1 MNLTSPSI
9 EANNHRILALPFPVS
24 IFILINLTLSG
35 IRPINSEIINSKDS
49 NDDSKTEYLFKRSAP
64 REEPNDDYMHSQ
76 LMKDLEMRLYQNQ
89 QQQVS
94 GSSHEAMVPNQ
105 LQQSPSSISAAT
117 IQQRQFTNG
126 GGLQSGYQGE
136 SGRLP
141 FANSLY
147 PYLGSKFLSLFP
159 RKSFQLNPYN
169 PFPFLP
175 NLLPHLSYMPYSSQS
190 YSNPWSYGTNPYFS
204 PSFLNHYNSYSHYN
218 NRFNAHQPEMTNT
231 NGGYRDYSTSR

>member
-1 MNLTSPSI
+1 MNLTSSI
-9 EANNHRILALPFPVS
+9 EANNHRILALPFPIS
-24 IFILINLTLSG
+24 IFLLLNLTLSS
-35 IRPINSEIINSKDS
+35 IRPINSESINPK
-49 NDDSKTEYLFKRSAP
+49 DDSKPEYLIRRSAP

-89 QQQVS
+89 QQQPQVIAN
-94 GSSHEAMVPNQ
+94 HEALPNQ
-105 LQQSPSSISAAT
+105 LQQSPPSMSST
-117 IQQRQFTNG
+117 IQQRQFSNT
-126 GGLQSGYQGE
+126 GLQSGYQGD

-175 NLLPHLSYMPYSSQS
+175 NLLPQLSYMPYSSQS
-190 YSNPWSYGTNPYFS
+190 YSNPWTYGANPYFS
-204 PSFLNHYNSYSHYN
+204 PSLLNHYNSYNNYN

-231 NGGYRDYSTSR
+231 NENKNIFGYF